1 MRRHRRKYFP
11 IRSGG
16 CVLHFLL
23 VPVLELLVCGHPH
36 HYRASSSIIDS
47 IRKTYYLWFYTVMQ
61 SVKKH

>member
-23 VPVLELLVCGHPH
+23 VPVLELSVCGHPH
-36 HYRASSSIIDS
+36 HYRASSS
-47 IRKTYYLWFYTVMQ
+47 
-61 SVKKH
+61 KKKGYCHAECEETLRDPQTITL